1 MLAHHF
7 SHYYSWRRQQ
17 MVSKLAGVISP
28 SGTPTILVE
37 GRPSTFL
44 PRLPPIYLILPSTIL
59 RIHSSFYAI
68 VQTAPGSTYDL
79 PFCGLP
85 PCSVLLQPK
94 GVLALAINFA
104 RRCFDAARLAFFSVR
119 ISSHRLAFCLSHWI
133 FQLNL
138 SWLCYSSANSTHNFS

>member
-7 SHYYSWRRQQ
+7 SHYHSWRCQQ
-17 MVSKLAGVISP
+17 MVSKLTGVISP
-28 SGTPTILVE
+28 SRTPTILVE
-37 GRPSTFL
+37 GRMSTFL

-68 VQTAPGSTYDL
+68 VQTASGSTYDL

-94 GVLALAINFA
+94 GVLTLAINFG
-104 RRCFDAARLAFFSVR
+104 RRCFDAARLALF
-119 ISSHRLAFCLSHWI
+119 LSHCI
-133 FQLNL
+133 FQFNL
-138 SWLCYSSANSTHNFS
+138 PWLCSSSANSTHNFSQFV